1 MSDSQTDTNPD
12 SSPRMPRLKAVVGR
26 SVDNSRRTVVIL
38 RRRAATRRSAFPRMA
53 WQMPA
58 LLVVTLTVICFLVL
72 DEAAGAFRGQW
83 AGSAAALATR
93 LTDVGLGVWY
103 VVPAILALLAA
114 NQIDWSRAVGQRLLM
129 LYNWTVLAA
138 FVLVSVGGALLF
150 SNIIKR
156 IIGRARPIHYEE
168 HGTFA
173 FDPFA
178 LDASWA
184 SFPSGHSA
192 TVGGVI
198 GALVLIWPASR
209 WVVLPIGMWLAAT
222 RVVVGAHYPS
232 DVVMGFS
239 FGFAWA
245 VVAAVLFARFGY
257 LFARTE
263 VGLPKIK
270 RSFRLIPGNSGRK

>member
-1 MSDSQTDTNPD
+1 MSDRQRATTPENGT
-12 SSPRMPRLKAVVGR
+12 RMPRLKAAVGR
-26 SVDNSRRTVVIL
+26 SVDNSRRTVAIL
-38 RRRAATRRSAFPRMA
+38 RRRAGTRRSRFPKMA

-58 LLVVTLTVICFLVL
+58 LIVVTLTVICFLVL
-72 DEAAGAFRGQW
+72 DDAAGAFRGQW

-93 LTDVGLGVWY
+93 MTDVGLGVWY
-103 VVPAILALLAA
+103 VVPAVLALLAV
-114 NQIDWSRAVGQRLLM
+114 NQIDWTRAAGQRLLL

-138 FVLVSVGGALLF
+138 FVLMSVGGALLF

-156 IIGRARPIHYEE
+156 IIGRARPVHYQE
-168 HGTFA
+168 HGILA

-192 TVGGVI
+192 TVGGVV

-209 WVVLPIGMWLAAT
+209 WVVVPAGMWLAAT
-222 RVVVGAHYPS
+222 RIVVGAHYPS

-239 FGFAWA
+239 LGVAWA
-245 VVAAVLFARFGY
+245 VIAAVLFARFGY

-270 RSFRLIPGNSGRK
+270 RSFRLIPGMSNKG